1 MMPAEKWYKYQDDY
15 KRYGLD
21 LKPKVAPVV
30 KSKKKK
36 SGVTAKDRLA
46 IMALTFVTG
55 LVCISLII
63 ATAYSAS
70 IKYDT
75 NNIIKENAV
84 ITGEI
89 ENLTVKLNKANNIQ
103 AIEQKAM
110 IELGMVYANPNEFVY
125 VKNTEAPVKDF
136 ALLLKEEAYN

>member
-1 MMPAEKWYKYQDDY
+1 M
-15 KRYGLD
+15 
-21 LKPKVAPVV
+21 KPKAEPIA
-30 KSKKKK
+30 KPKKKG
-36 SGVTAKDRLA
+36 GVTAKDRLA
-46 IMALTFVTG
+46 ITALTFVTG

-89 ENLTVKLNKANNIQ
+89 ENLTVKLNQANNIQ

-110 IELGMVYANPNEFVY
+110 AELGMVYPNPNEFIY
-125 VKNTEAPVKDF
+125 VKNNEAPVKDF